1 MFCLHLFIVVFS
13 LFTFVYVC
21 LRLFTFVYVC
31 LHTFFYKKTH
41 SLAIRFS
48 GVLPRDGCKRPF
60 SDPSGS
66 QSLSGPRRPFRQ
78 PPPPVSTIARM
89 CLSTRRKAFGN
100 PNILPTVQDAG
111 GFWSIVCGVNGSNT
125 AAFPNE
131 THSHLK
137 LGWMLK
143 RTFLSRVIKNQD
155 VQGFLLAHFD
165 PNSHV
170 CKYKMMCEKQS
181 MASDFWHHFVKHS
194 SEWVT
199 KETNRRMKK
208 KDFYLMARDRADQGL
223 RATDPDPFNRGLDA
237 SAPPPGF
244 EEPNFITFDGL
255 VKGMQHNDFISLR
268 RKWIAKISSMEE
280 EAEAEAKEEA
290 REREREAEARE
301 QERERAEAE
310 ARERE
315 RAEAEA
321 RERSGRGL
329 QRRRRGLQRRRRGSE
344 RRRRRGSEPRRRR
357 GLQRGA
363 GASGGGGAGA
373 SRGGGAGC
381 RGGGAGASRGGGT
394 RRSTR
399 SASALPSNRSQSSQC
414 TLGQAEKARP
424 SPTSQK

>member
-1 MFCLHLFIVVFS
+1 
-13 LFTFVYVC
+13 
-21 LRLFTFVYVC
+21 
-31 LHTFFYKKTH
+31 
-41 SLAIRFS
+41 
-48 GVLPRDGCKRPF
+48 
-60 SDPSGS
+60 
-66 QSLSGPRRPFRQ
+66 
-78 PPPPVSTIARM
+78 M

-321 RERSGRGL
+321 RERE
-329 QRRRRGLQRRRRGSE
+329 LQRRRRGSE
-344 RRRRRGSEPRRRR
+344 RGSRGGGAGASRGGGAGRAEAERRGSEPRRRR
-357 GLQRGA
+357 GLQRRR
-363 GASGGGGAGA
+363 
-373 SRGGGAGC
+373 RG
-381 RGGGAGASRGGGT
+381 REP
-394 RRSTR
+394 RRRHATKHPIRLR
-399 SASALPSNRSQSSQC
+399 SPF
-414 TLGQAEKARP
+414 
-424 SPTSQK
+424 